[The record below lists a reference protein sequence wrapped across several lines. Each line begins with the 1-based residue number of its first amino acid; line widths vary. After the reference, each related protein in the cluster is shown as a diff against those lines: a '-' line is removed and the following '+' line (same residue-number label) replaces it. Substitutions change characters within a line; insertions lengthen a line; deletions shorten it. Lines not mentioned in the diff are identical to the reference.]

1 MMFLL
6 LLVLSSSVASAF
18 INTVRHSPHG
28 VRRLVTYRSQ
38 SSTDDETVEYSTKEV
53 QNMDSLIISLSLE
66 FDDSSRRHRLAALF
80 AVELA
85 RPDYTRFTLL
95 FDQVLTI
102 AGDRIHAEARKKA
115 LENAKTAETKAGDD
129 VKVENDDLLAGKSP
143 EEKQLWALVD
153 MMVQSKTLVKRASGD
168 LGSKGTFR

>member
-1 MMFLL
+1 
-6 LLVLSSSVASAF
+6 
-18 INTVRHSPHG
+18 
-28 VRRLVTYRSQ
+28 
-38 SSTDDETVEYSTKEV
+38 
-53 QNMDSLIISLSLE
+53 MDSLIISLSLE
-66 FDDSSRRHRLAALF
+66 FDDSSRRRRLAALF
-80 AVELA
+80 AEELA
-85 RPDYTRFTLL
+85 RPDYIRFTVL

-102 AGDRIHAEARKKA
+102 AGNRIHAEARKKA
-115 LENAKTAETKAGDD
+115 LEDAKTAETKAGDD